1 MMRKLKTV
9 FVFAALL
16 FASCA
21 KGETGRL
28 VTDPMGGEA
37 RLFAV
42 DRIISTAPSNTEII
56 VGLGLGKKL
65 VAVDKYSAGTAG
77 VDPNLPRI
85 DFVYPDAEAIIA
97 LAPDLIIA
105 AEHNRVTGGD
115 DPFTLIREA
124 GIAVVYIPTSASIAG
139 IYRDIAFIAGVLEAD
154 ERGGEMIAAMRERVD
169 AYRAAAEGREKKRVY
184 FEISPPPH
192 IVSFGRGTFLD
203 ELVEI
208 TGAENIFAD
217 TDGWIAPGEEAV
229 VNRNPQVILTN
240 VPYGRSGS
248 AFLTEEFRARPGFDA
263 VDAVKTGRVF
273 FIDADASSRPSQHIL
288 TALEQIV
295 RAVYP
300 EDDE

>member
-1 MMRKLKTV
+1 MKTLKTV
-9 FVFAALL
+9 LAFAALL
-16 FASCA
+16 FAACA

-28 VTDPMGGEA
+28 ITDPMGGEA
-37 RLFAV
+37 RLFAL

-56 VGLGLGKKL
+56 IGLGLGERL
-65 VAVDKYSAGTAG
+65 VAVDKYSAGVTG

-124 GIAVVYIPTSASIAG
+124 GIAVVYLPTSEGIDG
-139 IYRDIAFIAGVLEAD
+139 IYRGIAFIAGVLEAD
-154 ERGGEMIAAMRERVD
+154 ERGEAMIAAMRERIA

-203 ELVEI
+203 ELIEI
-208 TGAENIFAD
+208 TGAENIFSD

-229 VNRNPQVILTN
+229 ASRNPQVILTN
-240 VPYGRSGS
+240 VPYPQSGS
-248 AFLTEEFRARPGFDA
+248 AFLTEEFRGRPGFDA
-263 VDAVKTGRVF
+263 IDAVKAGRVF
-273 FIDADASSRPSQHIL
+273 FIDTDASSRPSQHIL
-288 TALEQIV
+288 AALEQIV

-300 EDDE
+300 GEDE